1 MNISA
6 ISNYQLTNIQY
17 DYSVKM
23 VAKQQDQTEVQGA
36 QIMKLI
42 NSASVINEKK
52 VDVYA

>member
-1 MNISA
+1 MNVSA

-23 VAKQQDQTEVQGA
+23 TAKQQDHAEVQGA
-36 QIMKLI
+36 QVMKLI
-42 NSASVINEKK
+42 NSASVINENK